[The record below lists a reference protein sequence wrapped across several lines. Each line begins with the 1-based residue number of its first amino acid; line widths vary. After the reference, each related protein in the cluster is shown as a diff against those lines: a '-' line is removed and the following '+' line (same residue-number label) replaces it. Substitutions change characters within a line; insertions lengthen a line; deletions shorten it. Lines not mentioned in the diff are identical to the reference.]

1 MDEHQKPRGR
11 DRGGGY
17 AARIGRGFN
26 FHTDAHSSQNTAQL
40 PYLLSPDPYNNSHG
54 TRASGNNFHH
64 QATAQSDSTTRTAFY
79 SNSAL
84 SVPPS
89 VNSLFASITH
99 QQRFDQPVR
108 LHKFILPIP
117 VGRVDFINTDEHH
130 KSDISAP
137 HTNYSG
143 HPVQPVHQSGHYG
156 HQVPETQVSLQ
167 AYMLP
172 IRNRPI
178 DSLESPKNQQSD
190 SVGLQNNH
198 GSYHYRSQQTPVIPT
213 HYPNMSYPYDNSQY
227 NYAPG
232 SAYQYPQQGQQSY
245 DQNPPA
251 IRNPFPAPPPARNA
265 YGAQNGGYDPEQEAL
280 MAQWQSQ
287 YAPADVQ
294 AIRDARGKAE
304 NPNIAPVG
312 QRPGVAPAAA
322 AADNK
327 ATNPEKKV
335 TVVRKGGGQVWED
348 NTLLEWDPTQFRIM
362 VGNLAG
368 EVTDDSL
375 AKAFA
380 QYGVS
385 KARVIRD
392 KRTTKSKGFG
402 FVSFTDGEQGFKAA
416 REMVGKYI
424 GSHPVT
430 IQRSKTDLKPV
441 VQKDKYKGKGKN
453 NKNNNRNDKKEKKK
467 EDDPLRAHT
476 GAVIEKKPVKNAGG
490 YKVIG

>member
-1 MDEHQKPRGR
+1 VTP
-11 DRGGGY
+11 
-17 AARIGRGFN
+17 
-26 FHTDAHSSQNTAQL
+26 
-40 PYLLSPDPYNNSHG
+40 
-54 TRASGNNFHH
+54 
-64 QATAQSDSTTRTAFY
+64 
-79 SNSAL
+79 
-84 SVPPS
+84 
-89 VNSLFASITH
+89 
-99 QQRFDQPVR
+99 
-108 LHKFILPIP
+108 
-117 VGRVDFINTDEHH
+117 
-130 KSDISAP
+130 
-137 HTNYSG
+137 
-143 HPVQPVHQSGHYG
+143 
-156 HQVPETQVSLQ
+156 
-167 AYMLP
+167 AY
-172 IRNRPI
+172 
-178 DSLESPKNQQSD
+178 Q
-190 SVGLQNNH
+190 
-198 GSYHYRSQQTPVIPT
+198 
-213 HYPNMSYPYDNSQY
+213 PNMSYPYDNSQY

-232 SAYQYPQQGQQSY
+232 AAPAYQYPQQAQQSY

-265 YGAQNGGYDPEQEAL
+265 YGAQNAGYDPEQEAL

-294 AIRDARGKAE
+294 AMRDARGKAE
-304 NPNIAPVG
+304 NPNVTPVG
-312 QRPGVAPAAA
+312 QRPGAIPAAA
-322 AADNK
+322 AVDSNTA
-327 ATNPEKKV
+327 NPENKV

-402 FVSFTDGEQGFKAA
+402 FVSFTDGELGFKAA

-441 VQKDKYKGKGKN
+441 VQKNKHKGKGKN

-476 GAVIEKKPVKNAGG
+476 GAVIEKKPVKNVGG

>member
-1 MDEHQKPRGR
+1 MFTLPIRTSGVESTKTDEYHKSNNRASQTH
-11 DRGGGY
+11 Y
-17 AARIGRGFN
+17 
-26 FHTDAHSSQNTAQL
+26 SSQ
-40 PYLLSPDPYNNSHG
+40 P
-54 TRASGNNFHH
+54 
-64 QATAQSDSTTRTAFY
+64 AQSA
-79 SNSAL
+79 
-84 SVPPS
+84 P
-89 VNSLFASITH
+89 
-99 QQRFDQPVR
+99 QP
-108 LHKFILPIP
+108 
-117 VGRVDFINTDEHH
+117 G
-130 KSDISAP
+130 
-137 HTNYSG
+137 YYG
-143 HPVQPVHQSGHYG
+143 HP
-156 HQVPETQVSLQ
+156 VPETQVSLQ
-167 AYMLP
+167 SCVLP
-172 IRNRPI
+172 IRNH
-178 DSLESPKNQQSD
+178 PKNPLENSRFQKSNTGD
-190 SVGLQNNH
+190 LQNSY
-198 GSYHYRSQQTPVIPT
+198 GSYHYTSQQTPATPAY
-213 HYPNMSYPYDNSQY
+213 HPNMSYPYDNSQY

-232 SAYQYPQQGQQSY
+232 AAPAYQYPQQGQQQSY

-265 YGAQNGGYDPEQEAL
+265 YGAQNAGYDPEQEAL

-294 AIRDARGKAE
+294 AMRDARGKAE

-312 QRPGVAPAAA
+312 QRPGAVPATAA
-322 AADNK
+322 AADSK
-327 ATNPEKKV
+327 TANPEKKV
-335 TVVRKGGGQVWED
+335 TVIRKGGGQVWED

-402 FVSFTDGEQGFKAA
+402 FVSFTDGELGFKAA

-441 VQKDKYKGKGKN
+441 VNKDKHKGKGKN
-453 NKNNNRNDKKEKKK
+453 NKNNRNDKKEKKK

>member
-1 MDEHQKPRGR
+1 MQNQRGR
-11 DRGGGY
+11 RRGGEHE
-17 AARIGRGFN
+17 ARRGRGEG
-26 FHTDAHSSQNTAQL
+26 FHTDAHLSQNQTQV
-40 PYLLSPDPYNNSHG
+40 PYASDP
-54 TRASGNNFHH
+54 NFHN
-64 QATAQSDSTTRTAFY
+64 TNQSGLNTQQTPY
-79 SNSAL
+79 SNSTRIVPS
-84 SVPPS
+84 SVQSRFTPA
-89 VNSLFASITH
+89 NHFQ

-108 LHKFILPIP
+108 LHMSSLAIRTSCVKSTE
-117 VGRVDFINTDEHH
+117 TDEYHE
-130 KSDISAP
+130 SDNRASQA
-137 HTNYSG
+137 HTVSL
-143 HPVQPVHQSGHYG
+143 PAQPVPQPGCQGY
-156 HQVPETQVSLQ
+156 PAPATQVNLPSFV
-167 AYMLP
+167 LP
-172 IRNRPI
+172 IRNHPKNLQDR
-178 DSLESPKNQQSD
+178 SASPKSNAKD
-190 SVGLQNNH
+190 LQNNY
-198 GSYHYRSQQTPVIPT
+198 GSYHYPPQQISGTAAY
-213 HYPNMSYPYDNSQY
+213 HPNMSYPYDNPQY

-232 SAYQYPQQGQQSY
+232 AAPAYQYPQQGQQSY

-265 YGAQNGGYDPEQEAL
+265 YGAQNAGYDPEQEAL

-294 AIRDARGKAE
+294 AMRDARGKAE
-304 NPNIAPVG
+304 NPNVTPVG
-312 QRPGVAPAAA
+312 QRPGAVPAAA
-322 AADNK
+322 SDSKTA
-327 ATNPEKKV
+327 NPEKKV
-335 TVVRKGGGQVWED
+335 TVIRKGGGQVWED

-402 FVSFTDGEQGFKAA
+402 FVSFTDGELGFKAA

-441 VQKDKYKGKGKN
+441 VNKDKYKGKGKN

>member
-1 MDEHQKPRGR
+1 MR
-11 DRGGGY
+11 
-17 AARIGRGFN
+17 
-26 FHTDAHSSQNTAQL
+26 
-40 PYLLSPDPYNNSHG
+40 
-54 TRASGNNFHH
+54 
-64 QATAQSDSTTRTAFY
+64 
-79 SNSAL
+79 
-84 SVPPS
+84 
-89 VNSLFASITH
+89 
-99 QQRFDQPVR
+99 
-108 LHKFILPIP
+108 
-117 VGRVDFINTDEHH
+117 TDEYH
-130 KSDISAP
+130 KSDNRAPQIHHSGQPAQSAP
-137 HTNYSG
+137 QPGYYNY
-143 HPVQPVHQSGHYG
+143 P
-156 HQVPETQVSLQ
+156 VPETQVSLQ
-167 AYMLP
+167 AQVLP
-172 IRNRPI
+172 IRNHPKISR
-178 DSLESPKNQQSD
+178 ESFKLQQSNTKI
-190 SVGLQNNH
+190 LQNNY
-198 GSYHYRSQQTPVIPT
+198 GSLHYTPQQNPVTPAYHS
-213 HYPNMSYPYDNSQY
+213 NMSYPYDNSQY

-232 SAYQYPQQGQQSY
+232 AAPAYQYPQQGQQSY

-265 YGAQNGGYDPEQEAL
+265 YGAQNAGYDPEQEAL

-294 AIRDARGKAE
+294 AMRDARGKAE
-304 NPNIAPVG
+304 NPNIAPIG
-312 QRPGVAPAAA
+312 QRPGAAPAAA
-322 AADNK
+322 AADSK
-327 ATNPEKKV
+327 TANPEKKV

-402 FVSFTDGEQGFKAA
+402 FVSFTDGELGFKAA

-441 VQKDKYKGKGKN
+441 VHKDKYKGKGKN